1 MEYATFIERRST
13 LKPKLILFLVVA
25 LIALIMIA
33 QNAQYVT
40 VRFLFWSVLTSQ
52 IVLIVLMI
60 GFGFIM
66 GFLVGKL
73 TGRGRK

>member
-1 MEYATFIERRST
+1 M
-13 LKPKLILFLVVA
+13 KPKLIVFLVVLLLA
-25 LIALIMIA
+25 LITIA

-40 VRFLFWSVLTSQ
+40 VRFLFWSAVASQ
-52 IVLIVLMI
+52 IVLIVLTI